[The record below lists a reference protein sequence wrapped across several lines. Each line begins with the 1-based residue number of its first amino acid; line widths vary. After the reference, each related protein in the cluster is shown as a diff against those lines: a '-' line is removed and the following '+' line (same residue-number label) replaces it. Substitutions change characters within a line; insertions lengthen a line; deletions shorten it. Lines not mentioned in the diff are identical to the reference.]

1 MLEQYDLYLFHLVN
15 RWCGHWFLDS
25 VVNVEESLFL
35 VNGGVV
41 MAAYWWLWFERRGD
55 KGNEQRRILILMAIS
70 SFIALFLAR
79 GLADMLPFRPR
90 PMFAGIPYNQPSMHI
105 FSNYENWSS
114 FPSDHA
120 AMYFALSFGVFLLW
134 RSLGTVLMI
143 YSLVWICL
151 PRVYLGLHYPGDIAV
166 GAAIGIL
173 VASGHFFLSRRKF
186 MDRFVV
192 QPVLAF
198 ERNYAGAFYAIVFAI
213 SLEMAGLFADL
224 REAIRHSRFLLHIG
238 LFKSMFLVAIIA
250 VLAAALFRIFR
261 HRVTSIGTDS
271 QASGVGAAFS
281 EGEISRP
288 ASAGRWLREAE

>member
-1 MLEQYDLYLFHLVN
+1 MLQQYDLYLFHLVN

-25 VVNVEESLFL
+25 IVNVEEGLFL
-35 VNGGVV
+35 VNGGVM
-41 MAAYWWLWFERRGD
+41 MAAYWWLWFERRGS
-55 KGNEQRRILILMAIS
+55 KSERQRGILILMAIS

-79 GLADMLPFRPR
+79 GLADILPFRPR

-151 PRVYLGLHYPGDIAV
+151 PRVYLGLHYPGDIAA

-173 VASGHFFLSRRKF
+173 VASAHFYLSQRKF
-186 MDRFVV
+186 VDRFVL

-198 ERNYAGAFYAIVFAI
+198 ERNHPGAFYAVAFSV

-224 REAIRHSRFLLHIG
+224 REAIRHSSFLLHVG
-238 LFKSMFLVAIIA
+238 LLKGIFLVVIVT
-250 VLAAALFRIFR
+250 VLAAIIFQILR
-261 HRVTSIGTDS
+261 RRVVSVGSDP
-271 QASGVGAAFS
+271 QASSVDSAFS
-281 EGEISRP
+281 QKAVLRLVSESRP
-288 ASAGRWLREAE
+288 FRTQG